1 MSSSKHPSIRS
12 KKSVKD
18 YAMLID
24 QKATQYDV
32 LINCYG
38 QKVVFYEDPIYGD
51 DFPVWVAFPDFE
63 VAFLSSFMDIDDMNE
78 VTGDYTPV
86 FISQTGEF
94 KLFYEIEEILPDMNC
109 VITKI
114 NPRGDIRFVYT
125 PIKAN

>member
-1 MSSSKHPSIRS
+1 MSTSKHPSIRS

-32 LINCYG
+32 LINWYG

-51 DFPVWVAFPDFE
+51 EFPVWVAFPDFE
-63 VAFLSSFMDIDDMNE
+63 VAFLTSNFDIDDMNE
-78 VTGDYTPV
+78 VKGDYTPV

-94 KLFYEIEEILPDMNC
+94 KLFYEIEEILPYMKC
-109 VITKI
+109 VAKVDHP
-114 NPRGDIRFVYT
+114 NGVIRFVYT
-125 PIKAN
+125 PIESK